1 MAQSILEIFKMEKSQ
16 AKDSKLGLTA
26 KFTEVNSKKERC
38 MALEFSSIARAGFKK
53 IRNMKG
59 SFT

>member
-1 MAQSILEIFKMEKSQ
+1 MEKSQ
-16 AKDSKLGLTA
+16 AKVSKLGLTA